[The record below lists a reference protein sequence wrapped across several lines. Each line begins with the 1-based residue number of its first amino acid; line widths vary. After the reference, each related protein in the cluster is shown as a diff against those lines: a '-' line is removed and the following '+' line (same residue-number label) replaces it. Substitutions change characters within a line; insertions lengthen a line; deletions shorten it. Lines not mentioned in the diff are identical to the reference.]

1 MKVKSKYNIF
11 IGVLFMTLILINLFI
26 YKSGYT
32 YRPKNYV
39 FFIIIIFAI
48 IVEATVYL

>member
-1 MKVKSKYNIF
+1 MKAKSKYNIF
-11 IGVLFMTLILINLFI
+11 IGVLFIALTLINLFI

-39 FFIIIIFAI
+39 F
-48 IVEATVYL
+48 LL